1 MTVYTSHLPNVEV
14 PHMNVY
20 TFITSNPNKTPESF
34 PIITDATTKQVITFG
49 DWKRDTRRWAAGLQ
63 SIGFKRDDVV
73 ALFSFNQADYSI
85 AMLGP
90 MLLGGITTTA
100 NSAYTVDELA
110 YQLTDSGASVL
121 VAHPDMLATAL
132 ESAKKVG
139 IPLSKVFVFGDQTVQ
154 GCRPYRALFPD
165 ISTPESQLPQ
175 AVELRSQEAEET
187 ALICYS
193 SGTTG
198 RSKGVEL
205 THVNLCSNALQVTAV
220 DGPIPSHENVDLSV
234 LPMYH
239 AYSIMLHLICG
250 VYNGAP
256 TVILQKFDFE
266 NFLRAIQEYNIS
278 SLRLVPPQVLML
290 TKSDL
295 TSKYDLSSVKEITV
309 GAAPCSREL
318 VEALIAKYPNVSFRQ
333 AYGMSELS
341 PASHIGEFHKMV
353 HGSAGKVL
361 PNLEVRVVDAETGLD
376 ATPGQPGEIWVRG
389 PNVMK
394 GYRNNPEATRQTI
407 DAQGWL
413 HTGDIAVV
421 DGEQNFFVV
430 DRMKELIK
438 YKGFQVP
445 PAELEAVLQTHPLV
459 LDAAVIGLWNEE
471 QATEVPLAFVVK
483 QGTSEGQALTT
494 QAVVEYVASKVSTHK
509 RLRGGVRF
517 IEAVPKSAAGKIL
530 RKDLRALV
538 VPKEIKAKL

>member
-1 MTVYTSHLPNVEV
+1 MEV

-20 TFITSNPNKTPESF
+20 TFVTSNPNKTPDSF
-34 PIITDATTKQVITFG
+34 PLVTDALTRCSITYG
-49 DWKRDTRRWAAGLQ
+49 EWKRDTRRWAAGLQ
-63 SIGFKRDDVV
+63 SLGFKRGDVL
-73 ALFSFNQADYSI
+73 ALFSFNQVDYSI
-85 AMLGP
+85 TMFGP
-90 MLLGGITTTA
+90 MLLGGTTTTA

-121 VAHPDMLATAL
+121 VAHPEMITTAL
-132 ESAKKVG
+132 ESAKKAG
-139 IPLSKVFVFGDQTVQ
+139 IPLSKVFVYGEQTVQ
-154 GCRPYRALFPD
+154 DCRPYISLFPD

-175 AVELRSQEAEET
+175 AVVLNGKEAAETT

-205 THVNLCSNALQVTAV
+205 SHVNLCVNALQVTAA
-220 DGPIPSHENVDLSV
+220 DGPIPPCENVELSV

-239 AYSIMLHLICG
+239 AYAIQLQLVCG
-250 VYNGAP
+250 IYNGAP
-256 TVILQKFDFE
+256 NIILQKFDFE

-278 SLRLVPPQVLML
+278 NLKLLPPQVLML
-290 TKSDL
+290 IKSEL
-295 TSKYDLSSVKEITV
+295 TAKYDLSTVKEITV

-318 VEALIAKYPNVSFRQ
+318 VEALIAKYPK
-333 AYGMSELS
+333 
-341 PASHIGEFHKMV
+341 FHKMV

-361 PNLEVRVVDAETGLD
+361 PNQEVRVVDAETGLD

-394 GYRNNPEATRQTI
+394 GYRNNPEATRLTI
-407 DAQGWL
+407 DAQEWL

-445 PAELEAVLQTHPLV
+445 PAELEAVLQTYPLV
-459 LDAAVIGLWNEE
+459 LDAAVIGVWNEA

-483 QGTSEGQALTT
+483 QGTMEGQALTE
-494 QAVVEYVASKVSTHK
+494 QAVAEYVASKVSAHK

-530 RKDLRALV
+530 RKDLRAAV
-538 VPKEIKAKL
+538 AKEKEIKAKL

>member
-1 MTVYTSHLPNVEV
+1 MTVYTSHLPNLEV

-20 TFITSNPNKTPESF
+20 TFLTSNPNKTPDSF

-63 SIGFKRDDVV
+63 SIGFKRGDVL

-90 MLLGGITTTA
+90 MLLGGTTTTA

-165 ISTPESQLPQ
+165 ISTAESQLPQ
-175 AVELRSQEAEET
+175 AVELRGQEAAETT

-205 THVNLCSNALQVTAV
+205 SHVNLCINTLQVTAA

-239 AYSIMLHLICG
+239 AYVFHCVCFVASLDIFGSSVSQLPVDFFFLSHNNSYSIMLHLIYG
-250 VYNGAP
+250 VYNVSKSGR
-256 TVILQKFDFE
+256 D
-266 NFLRAIQEYNIS
+266 QE
-278 SLRLVPPQVLML
+278 
-290 TKSDL
+290 
-295 TSKYDLSSVKEITV
+295 
-309 GAAPCSREL
+309 
-318 VEALIAKYPNVSFRQ
+318 
-333 AYGMSELS
+333 
-341 PASHIGEFHKMV
+341 
-353 HGSAGKVL
+353 
-361 PNLEVRVVDAETGLD
+361 
-376 ATPGQPGEIWVRG
+376 
-389 PNVMK
+389 
-394 GYRNNPEATRQTI
+394 
-407 DAQGWL
+407 
-413 HTGDIAVV
+413 
-421 DGEQNFFVV
+421 
-430 DRMKELIK
+430 
-438 YKGFQVP
+438 
-445 PAELEAVLQTHPLV
+445 
-459 LDAAVIGLWNEE
+459 
-471 QATEVPLAFVVK
+471 
-483 QGTSEGQALTT
+483 
-494 QAVVEYVASKVSTHK
+494 
-509 RLRGGVRF
+509 
-517 IEAVPKSAAGKIL
+517 
-530 RKDLRALV
+530 
-538 VPKEIKAKL
+538 